1 MASCS
6 RHSDGGGGA
15 IVLSS
20 WLIDASP
27 AEAAT
32 STASDQERSQYIP
45 FVVRAPE
52 MLVELLEGHP
62 LVAGEDEGDST
73 LGIVSLPRGK
83 LESIA
88 NVQSGVARPRREVL
102 KKIRKKMLSKDCG
115 V

>member
-6 RHSDGGGGA
+6 GHGDGGGGA

-32 STASDQERSQYIP
+32 STASDHERSQYIP
-45 FVVRAPE
+45 CVVPAPE
-52 MLVELLEGHP
+52 ILVELLEGHP

-73 LGIVSLPRGK
+73 LGVVSLPRGK

-88 NVQSGVARPRREVL
+88 NVQSGVATTTRGAEED
-102 KKIRKKMLSKDCG
+102 KEEYAQ
-115 V
+115 